1 MDRANSSK
9 RRTMKASHRAATLA
23 LVATA
28 VVGGSA
34 VAQSPAA
41 PDFGSATGE
50 VTALVIGWADQ
61 DGIDATTGKPTV
73 GIGKLEQLFEA
84 KHPDIDLK
92 LINIPWGSGSNT
104 YGAKTESMV
113 QANEACVY
121 HMPSSF
127 DFAKRGLLVDL
138 DTLIAQDPTFQDV
151 WEGDFLENA
160 KGWTPDNPDATIFL
174 PAFTGVRVIHWDAKL
189 FTDWGVEPLSA
200 QPTVDEI
207 ATKAAATTGINPVT
221 GEQNYG
227 YWYQGK
233 YAVWQFQALAH
244 AMGANWGQVNNDGT
258 WTINWNT
265 PEYLAALKKFIE
277 LSKFA
282 PEGSLAADAMPQ
294 GFLTDDNVV
303 TIIPEGEPGY
313 FIKELI
319 DTPEQQAR
327 LRTSYNLRGADGL
340 GGLSTIEM
348 YTLAESCPNKLA
360 AWEVL
365 KFLTSDPDVQRYY
378 FAEGGNLPTIKGG
391 GALMTE
397 LSVLPDAEIIATEPA
412 FEEARY
418 PWAAA
423 QPRWALQTA
432 LEGAL
437 AGTLTPE
444 DALIQAQAETD
455 AWLADQ

>member
-1 MDRANSSK
+1 
-9 RRTMKASHRAATLA
+9 
-23 LVATA
+23 
-28 VVGGSA
+28 
-34 VAQSPAA
+34 
-41 PDFGSATGE
+41 
-50 VTALVIGWADQ
+50 
-61 DGIDATTGKPTV
+61 
-73 GIGKLEQLFEA
+73 
-84 KHPDIDLK
+84 
-92 LINIPWGSGSNT
+92 
-104 YGAKTESMV
+104 MV

-138 DTLIAQDPTFQDV
+138 DTLIAQDPTFEDV

-160 KGWTPDNPDATIFL
+160 KGWTPDDPDATIFL

-189 FTDWGVEPLSA
+189 FKDWGIEPLSG
-200 QPTVDEI
+200 QPSVDEI
-207 ATKAAATTGINPVT
+207 ASKAAATTGINPVT

-244 AMGANWGQVNNDGT
+244 AMGANWGQVNDDGT
-258 WTINWNT
+258 WTIDWNT

-282 PEGSLAADAMPQ
+282 PGGALAADAMPQ
-294 GFLTDDNVV
+294 GFMTDDNVV

-348 YTLAESCPNKLA
+348 YTMAESCPNKLA
-360 AWEVL
+360 AWEVM

-391 GALMTE
+391 R
-397 LSVLPDAEIIATEPA
+397 LS
-412 FEEARY
+412 
-418 PWAAA
+418 
-423 QPRWALQTA
+423 
-432 LEGAL
+432 
-437 AGTLTPE
+437 
-444 DALIQAQAETD
+444 
-455 AWLADQ
+455 